1 MNRDGGAGVRL
12 RSRAALGVS
21 ALVLVAAAPAT
32 GQERPRAQNQSAPG
46 ASLPV
51 VEHTLANG
59 MRFIILERR
68 QSPTVAFMVHY
79 PVGSIHEHLG
89 NTGIAHVLE
98 HMLFKGTHEIGT
110 TDAGAEAALLT
121 RIDAVRDSLLAQ
133 ASEPRPQVRG
143 GPDGPV
149 RAGNGER
156 SRLQERFRALI
167 DSAAALEVP
176 NEFDAILSRAGARGL
191 NATTSHEATRYF
203 VEMPANRT
211 ELWFA
216 LESERMKDPVFR
228 GFFPELDV
236 VKEERRMR
244 LETSPGALLQT
255 ALLAA
260 AYEVHPYGVPVI
272 GHASDLDRLTRRQ
285 AEDYFRTYYGARNAV
300 VAIVGAVDPGEVI
313 EWTEKYFS
321 DLRPGAPPPLVP
333 AEEPPQRGERR
344 LDVEYDAEPQL
355 AMAWRGVP
363 GDHPDAPALS
373 VLAVALAGGR
383 TSALYRRLVTEERQ
397 ALQISAFQGPG
408 FLGPRL
414 FWITGAPRAPHG
426 THQIEE
432 VIREEIRRIQETPP
446 TDAVMTRIRNQIR
459 AGDYRRLEQNF
470 QLAGQLADSEATFGD
485 WRVTFRLSQA
495 VVDVTAEDVQRVAR
509 TYLKDSSLTVAT
521 LVRPPD
527 PDDMP

>member
-1 MNRDGGAGVRL
+1 MNREGAPRAHGLL
-12 RSRAALGVS
+12 RSAFGAS
-21 ALVLVAAAPAT
+21 ALVLVAAAPAH
-32 GQERPRAQNQSAPG
+32 GQEGRPAWNQPAPG

-59 MRFIILERR
+59 MRFLILERR

-79 PVGSIHEHLG
+79 PVGSVHEHLG

-98 HMLFKGTHEIGT
+98 HMLFKGTPEIGT
-110 TDAGAEAALLT
+110 IDAEAEADLLT
-121 RIDAVRDSLLAQ
+121 RIDAVRDSLLSQ
-133 ASEPRPQVRG
+133 GPPASSG
-143 GPDGPV
+143 SGPDEAGPP
-149 RAGNGER
+149 RLP
-156 SRLQERFRALI
+156 LQERFQALI
-167 DSAAALEVP
+167 DSAAAFEVP

-191 NATTSHEATRYF
+191 NATTSYEATRYF
-203 VEMPANRT
+203 VEMPANRA

-216 LESERMKDPVFR
+216 LESERMKNPVFR

-260 AYEVHPYGVPVI
+260 AYDVHPYGVPVI

-300 VAIVGAVDPGEVI
+300 VAIVGAVDPGEI
-313 EWTEKYFS
+313 IGWTEEYFS
-321 DLRPGAPPPLVP
+321 DLRPGAPPPLFP

-344 LDVEYDAEPQL
+344 IEVEYDAEPQL

-363 GDHPDAPALS
+363 GDHPDAPALA
-373 VLAVALAGGR
+373 VLAVALTGGR

-397 ALQISAFQGPG
+397 ALQVSSFQGPG

-414 FWITGAPRAPHG
+414 FWITAAPRAPHDTG
-426 THQIEE
+426 QLED
-432 VIREEIRRIQETPP
+432 VIREEVRHIQETPP
-446 TDAVMTRIRNQIR
+446 TEAVMTRIRNQIR

-485 WRVTFRLSQA
+485 WRATFRLSQA

-509 TYLKDSSLTVAT
+509 TYLNDSSLNVAT
-521 LVRPPD
+521 LVRPPV
-527 PDDMP
+527 PDGTP